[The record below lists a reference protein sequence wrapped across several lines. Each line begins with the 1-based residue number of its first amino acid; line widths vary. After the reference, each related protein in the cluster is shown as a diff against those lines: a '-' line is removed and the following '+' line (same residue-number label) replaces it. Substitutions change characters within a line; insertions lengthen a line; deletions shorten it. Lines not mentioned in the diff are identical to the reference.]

1 MLALTIINTLILVL
15 LVVKVN
21 HVETRIDEVDFT
33 MNAIKKVF
41 TAVYARKVGKG

>member
-1 MLALTIINTLILVL
+1 MLALTIINTLLLVL
-15 LVVKVN
+15 LVVKTK
-21 HVETRIDEVDFT
+21 HIETRVDEVDFT